1 MKDKTPY
8 RFSSQYPS
16 LGRNPIPT
24 APYHDPQFF
33 LKEKERIFEVS
44 WLNVGREDEIRSPGQ
59 FFVRKLE
66 VCSTSILVVK
76 GKDGVIRAFHNMC
89 SHRGSPVTWENRG
102 ICKSLFVCPFHA
114 WSYDTK
120 GKLVNIT
127 DEEQFYDIQKA
138 DNGLAE
144 VHVAVWQG
152 FIFVNLATNP
162 DQTLTEY
169 LGDAANSMEGYP
181 FAQLQFSYLYEA
193 DEQVNWK
200 LLQEAQLEGWHVP
213 FLHKNTL
220 ARTAATVGEPFRHAA
235 IKCFGPHSMVASNAP
250 ASYEPTPVASLSMK
264 YGQGSYDAFASEQ
277 VSKDGEMN
285 WHGAFDLYH
294 IFPNFFIGLLQ
305 GSFFTYNIWPLAYDR
320 TIWEVRLY
328 YPRALN
334 AGELFSLEYGKCGL
348 RDTLR
353 EDAYAHEKIQ
363 QVVGSK
369 AKKVF
374 HFQEEETAV
383 RNFSRAVSA
392 LIT

>member
-1 MKDKTPY
+1 
-8 RFSSQYPS
+8 
-16 LGRNPIPT
+16 
-24 APYHDPQFF
+24 
-33 LKEKERIFEVS
+33 
-44 WLNVGREDEIRSPGQ
+44 
-59 FFVRKLE
+59 
-66 VCSTSILVVK
+66 
-76 GKDGVIRAFHNMC
+76 
-89 SHRGSPVTWENRG
+89 
-102 ICKSLFVCPFHA
+102 
-114 WSYDTK
+114 
-120 GKLVNIT
+120 
-127 DEEQFYDIQKA
+127 
-138 DNGLAE
+138 
-144 VHVAVWQG
+144 
-152 FIFVNLATNP
+152 
-162 DQTLTEY
+162 
-169 LGDAANSMEGYP
+169 
-181 FAQLQFSYLYEA
+181 
-193 DEQVNWK
+193 
-200 LLQEAQLEGWHVP
+200 
-213 FLHKNTL
+213 
-220 ARTAATVGEPFRHAA
+220 
-235 IKCFGPHSMVASNAP
+235 MVASNAP
-250 ASYEPTPVASLSMK
+250 ASYEPTPVAGLSMK

-277 VSKDGEMN
+277 VSKAGEMN

-374 HFQEEETAV
+374 HLQEEETAV